1 MANPVEFRQF
11 TPRDSRGDL
20 MRHLDQAPAEH
31 AEALLECYDLLQ
43 RLHEKG
49 LIDLLNG
56 LLGASDTITERLVD
70 VASSKQAVAGLRIAL
85 MFSNLLNEIDT
96 DRVHGLLTGADDK
109 PPSLITIA
117 RTAVS
122 EDARRGMVAGVGLLE
137 VFGKALYKSSASHGM
152 NVNARP
158 ELTKPKLTPGPLK
171 KGTTIAVRKYGLIAA
186 RILAALIFLLN
197 GMNIIS
203 QQLAAHE
210 LAVHGFPSSLIPAA
224 IWGARILQIAAGTA
238 LVLGIYPRIAA
249 LALIGFLIPVTF
261 MAHPFW
267 EAVSTPLYPVQL
279 INFFKNVCMCGG
291 LLFIAGTI
299 RQPAIFPRKD
309 LERSTLLEGD

>member
-11 TPRDSRGDL
+11 TPSDSRGDL
-20 MRHLDQAPAEH
+20 MRRLDQAPAEH
-31 AEALLECYDLLQ
+31 AEALLECYDLVQ

-56 LLGASDTITERLVD
+56 LLSASDTVTERLVD

-96 DRVHGLLTGADDK
+96 DRVHGLVAAADDK

-117 RTAVS
+117 RTAAS
-122 EDARRGMVAGVGLLE
+122 ENARRGMAVGVGLLE
-137 VFGKALYKSSASHGM
+137 VFGKALHKSSAGNGM
-152 NVNARP
+152 NAIAEP
-158 ELTKPKLTPGPLK
+158 ELTKR
-171 KGTTIAVRKYGLIAA
+171 GTMTTVRKYSLVTA
-186 RILAALIFLLN
+186 RILAALIFLMN

-210 LAVHGFPSSLIPAA
+210 MAVHGVPSSLIPIA
-224 IWGARILQIAAGTA
+224 IWSARILQIAAGTA
-238 LVLGIYPRIAA
+238 LVLGIYPCIAA
-249 LALIGFLIPVTF
+249 LALIAFLIPVTL

-267 EAVSTPLYPVQL
+267 EAVSTPFYPIQL
-279 INFFKNVCMCGG
+279 INFFKNVCMGGG

-299 RQPAIFPRKD
+299 RQPAILPRRD
-309 LERSTLLEGD
+309 LHTTEDQE

>member
-11 TPRDSRGDL
+11 TPSDSRRDL
-20 MRHLDQAPAEH
+20 MRRLDQAPAEH
-31 AEALLECYDLLQ
+31 AEALLECYDLVQ

-49 LIDLLNG
+49 LIDLANG
-56 LLGASDTITERLVD
+56 LLSASDTVTERLVD
-70 VASSKQAVAGLRIAL
+70 VASSKQAVVGLRIAL

-96 DRVHGLLTGADDK
+96 DRVHELLSTADEK
-109 PPSLITIA
+109 PPSLVAIVK
-117 RTAVS
+117 TATS
-122 EDARRGMVAGVGLLE
+122 KDARRGMAVGVGLLQ
-137 VFGKALYKSSASHGM
+137 VLGKALYKSSVGDRM
-152 NVNARP
+152 NVI
-158 ELTKPKLTPGPLK
+158 TKPEQTMM
-171 KGTTIAVRKYGLIAA
+171 GTIRNYILITA

-210 LAVHGFPSSLIPAA
+210 LAVHGVPLSLIPAA
-224 IWGARILQIAAGTA
+224 IWGARILQMAAGTA

-249 LALIGFLIPVTF
+249 LALIVFLIPVTL

-267 EAVSTPLYPVQL
+267 EAVSTPQYSIQL
-279 INFFKNVCMCGG
+279 INFFKNVCMFGG

-299 RQPAIFPRKD
+299 RQPTIWPRRGLDKTED
-309 LERSTLLEGD
+309 RNV

>member
-11 TPRDSRGDL
+11 TPSDSRGDL
-20 MRHLDQAPAEH
+20 MRRLDQAPAQH
-31 AEALLECYDLLQ
+31 AEALLEGYDLLQ

-49 LIDLLNG
+49 LIDLANG
-56 LLGASDTITERLVD
+56 LLSASDTVTERLVD

-96 DRVHGLLTGADDK
+96 DRVHTLLTGADDK
-109 PPSLITIA
+109 APSLVTIA

-122 EDARRGMVAGVGLLE
+122 EDARRGMAAGVGLLE
-137 VFGKALYKSSASHGM
+137 VFGKALHRSSGDSINTIAG
-152 NVNARP
+152 P
-158 ELTKPKLTPGPLK
+158 ELIK
-171 KGTTIAVRKYGLIAA
+171 KKTMITVRKYSLITA
-186 RILAALIFLLN
+186 RILAALIFLMN

-210 LAVHGFPSSLIPAA
+210 MAVHGVPSSLIPTA

-249 LALIGFLIPVTF
+249 LALIAFLIPVTL

-267 EAVSTPLYPVQL
+267 EAVSTPLYPIQL
-279 INFFKNVCMCGG
+279 INFFKNVCMFGG
-291 LLFIAGTI
+291 LLFIAATI
-299 RQPAIFPRKD
+299 RQPAIFPR
-309 LERSTLLEGD
+309 RSLDKTEDQE